1 MGIVT
6 TSIRVDSDLWKKF
19 KIQTV
24 RNEITV
30 TDALNEL
37 IKRYPK

>member
-37 IKRYPK
+37 IKRYSK

>member
-6 TSIRVDSDLWKKF
+6 TSIRVDSELWKKF

-24 RNEITV
+24 KNEVTV
-30 TDALNEL
+30 TDTLNEL
-37 IKRYPK
+37 IKKYS